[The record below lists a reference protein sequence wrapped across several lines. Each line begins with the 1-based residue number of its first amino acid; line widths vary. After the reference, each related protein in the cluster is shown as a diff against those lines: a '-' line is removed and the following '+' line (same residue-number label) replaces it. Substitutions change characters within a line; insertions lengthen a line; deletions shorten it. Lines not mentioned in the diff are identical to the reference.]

1 MRTIKNVD
9 YQVTVDLVQLARKHP
24 EGIPHDTARVMLH
37 KHLGGRSVTHLV
49 QRLQAEGIVLAVVK
63 VPRVPKGK
71 PEAASADP
79 AQTTIPEGEPAQ
91 ATAPAMEPAPVDAAP
106 AAPAEDP
113 IAASPDPE
121 PAPVATPAEIQ
132 DAQPAPVEP
141 EAIPAEGVA

>member
-24 EGIPHDTARVMLH
+24 EGIPHDAARVMLH

-63 VPRVPKGK
+63 PPRVPKGK
-71 PEAASADP
+71 PETAPADP

-91 ATAPAMEPAPVDAAP
+91 APAVEPAPVDAAP
-106 AAPAEDP
+106 AAPVEDP
-113 IAASPDPE
+113 IAPSPGPE

-141 EAIPAEGVA
+141 EAVPAEGVA